1 MYEHPM
7 GNGKSGAVMIRF
19 GELFLKS
26 EPVRR
31 QFMKVLIGN
40 IRSALTS
47 HGIEFT
53 LTDNRSRILVSSET
67 PEELVPLLNHIF
79 GVVDIAPALL
89 TDSSL
94 PALCEAAGELASLN
108 LKSGMSFA
116 IRARRDQVPGFTS
129 QELGALAGGAVLETV
144 PGARVDLTH
153 PDYEIYLE
161 ARQEGGIAYD
171 IRVPGPGGL
180 PYGTQGSVLSLL
192 SAGIDSPVAS
202 WMIMKRGVK
211 VSFLYIDTGRWA
223 GPDCFDNVLRNM
235 AALSSWVPGIGL
247 TLHIVQAQPFYDTL
261 MNDCEPRYRCVLCK
275 RGMLMLAQAFAIE
288 RKYQAIV
295 TGDNLGQVATQTLQN
310 IVTLSSVASIPILR
324 PLIGYDKEDIIAL
337 ARKIGTFT
345 NEPGNTSCGVVPP
358 RPATAADE
366 VIIREL
372 EERLNIRSMIPS
384 ILDSIT
390 RIKVLNGE
398 IMPDVS
404 GNCSAKK

>member
-7 GNGKSGAVMIRF
+7 ENGKSGAVMIRF

-31 QFMKVLIGN
+31 QFMKVLISN

-47 HGIEFT
+47 HGIEYT

-67 PEELVPLLNHIF
+67 PEVLVPLLSHIF

-89 TDSSL
+89 TDSTL
-94 PALCEAAGELASLN
+94 PGLCNAAGELARRN
-108 LKSGMSFA
+108 LKPGMSFA

-129 QELGALAGGAVLETV
+129 QELGAQAGGVVLDAV
-144 PGARVDLTH
+144 PGVRVDLTH

-161 ARQEGGIAYD
+161 ARKEGGIAYD
-171 IRVPGPGGL
+171 IRIPGPGGL

-202 WMIMKRGVK
+202 WMMMKRGVK

-223 GPDCFDNVLRNM
+223 GSDCYNNVIRNLS
-235 AALSSWVPGIGL
+235 ALSLWVPGIQL
-247 TLHIVQAQPFYDTL
+247 TLHIVHAQLFYDTL

-275 RGMLMLAQAFAIE
+275 RGMLMIAEEYAAE
-288 RKYQAIV
+288 RKHQAVV

-310 IVTLSSVASIPILR
+310 IVTISSATEIPILR
-324 PLIGYDKEDIIAL
+324 PLIGYDKEDIITL
-337 ARKIGTFT
+337 ARKIGTFS

-358 RPATAADE
+358 KPATAADSAL
-366 VIIREL
+366 IKEL
-372 EERLNIRSMIPS
+372 EEKLRIRSMIPS
-384 ILDSIT
+384 LLDTMERIT
-390 RIKVLNGE
+390 VLNGE
-398 IMPDVS
+398 IMPLHS
-404 GNCSAKK
+404 GF